1 MIRRYDPFRELSSFR
16 NTFGRLLDEP
26 LTRPEWPV
34 LEYEVGSMP
43 LDIYEEGD
51 FTVVK
56 ASIPGFK
63 PEEIKVEVRDD
74 VLTITGEARTK
85 ESRRDRNYHVREHH
99 VERMARSVLLPTP
112 VVAEKAEAVFE
123 NGVLTLT
130 LPKSKVANAK
140 LIPVKATKTLPTAK
154 G

>member
-1 MIRRYDPFRELSSFR
+1 MIRRFDPFRELSSFR
-16 NTFGRLLDEP
+16 NTFGRLFDEP
-26 LTRPEWPV
+26 FTRPEWPV

-74 VLTITGEARTK
+74 VLTITGETK
-85 ESRRDRNYHVREHH
+85 VKEERKDRNYHVRENRT
-99 VERMARSVLLPTP
+99 EQMTRSVLLPTP
-112 VVAEKAEAVFE
+112 VIADQAEAVFE

-130 LPKSKVANAK
+130 MPKSKTANTK
-140 LIPVKATKTLPTAK
+140 VIPIKATKTLPTAK